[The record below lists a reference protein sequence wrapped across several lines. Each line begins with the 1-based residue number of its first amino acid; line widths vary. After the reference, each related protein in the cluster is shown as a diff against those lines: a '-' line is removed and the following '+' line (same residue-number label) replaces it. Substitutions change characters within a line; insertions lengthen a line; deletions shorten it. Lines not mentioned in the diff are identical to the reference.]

1 MNYIWGAVA
10 LVLFGLGFHFGGLSG
25 EAKLSAYKSK
35 ANAAIAQAARQ
46 ETAASEHARAVEKAS
61 QERVERLA
69 QAYDK
74 GLDDAEDSARRTVA
88 KHIAGESRMRQHWQ
102 ACIATDRL
110 SNSAQSA
117 ARADEAR
124 KLQAESLGRI
134 DRILSEA
141 DARDEAWR
149 AYGKEVSGE

>member
-10 LVLFGLGFHFGGLSG
+10 LVLLSIG
-25 EAKLSAYKSK
+25 WFARDVVADRDEARVRAT
-35 ANAAIAQAARQ
+35 AEAAIAQAARQ
-46 ETAASEHARAVEKAS
+46 ETAASEHARAVEKAA
-61 QERVERLA
+61 QGRVERLA

-74 GLDDAEDSARRTVA
+74 GLDDAEDSAKRTIA
-88 KHIAGESRMRQHWQ
+88 KHVAGESRMRQHWQ

-110 SNSAQSA
+110 SNSAESA

-141 DARDEAWR
+141 DAKDEAWR
-149 AYGKEVSGE
+149 AYGREVSK

>member
-10 LVLFGLGFHFGGLSG
+10 LALLALGYHFGGL
-25 EAKLSAYKSK
+25 EAEKDLLAYKAK
-35 ANAAIAQAARQ
+35 AEAAIAQAARQ
-46 ETAASEHARAVEKAS
+46 ETAASEHARATEKAA
-61 QERVERLA
+61 QERVERLV

-74 GLDDAEDSARRTVA
+74 GVDDAEDSAKRTVA
-88 KHIAGESRMRQHWQ
+88 KHVAGESRMRQHWQ
-102 ACIATDRL
+102 ACIATNRL
-110 SNSAQSA
+110 SNSAEAA

-134 DRILSEA
+134 DRILGEA

-149 AYGKEVSGE
+149 AYGREVSK